1 MFGYNSG
8 MPQRTAVP
16 RSNPAVGV
24 CASVLPAQLPDDPAV
39 LKALL
44 LAQQRAFETQL
55 NTQLTAQFETLRLAQ
70 EATLKA
76 YEADLQKV
84 VHTREVELQKAFD
97 ARELELQKAF
107 DAREAELQKAF
118 EARILELYEQLRLAR
133 RRMFGPSS
141 ESHAGQGWLFD
152 EAEALAESAPNA
164 GDTASLP
171 PPATEPSGQTLAD
184 TGKKKA
190 RGKRKPLPIE
200 LPRID
205 VVHDVPE
212 AERTCACGTPMVE
225 IGQDVSEQL
234 DIVPMQVRVLRHIK
248 KRYGCP
254 KGDQAPV
261 SARAPAQV
269 LPKSNASNDLLA
281 MLLVTKYVDGL
292 PLARF
297 EYVLARAGVLVPRQ
311 TLARWVIGTARALQ
325 PVANLMRDVLLGHDV
340 IHMDET
346 PVQVLKEPGRAATSK
361 SQMWV
366 QRGGPPG
373 KPVILFEYD
382 PSRAQAVP
390 LRLLEGWKGHLM
402 ADALESY
409 GAISFTE
416 GVTRLG
422 CWVHARRR
430 FVDAGKVLPE
440 GKRGR
445 AHEALALIGKLYAI
459 EKEARELSDAE
470 RLARRQSRSRAVID
484 ELRRWLDQVLPTVP
498 PSSVLG
504 GALGYLHR
512 QWPRLTRYLERG
524 DLPIDNNPA
533 ENAIRPF
540 VVGRKAWLFSDT
552 QAGARASALIYSLVE
567 TAKANNVEPYLWLR
581 HVLRALPTAATV
593 EHFEALL
600 PWNLKA
606 EQLITA

>member
-1 MFGYNSG
+1 
-8 MPQRTAVP
+8 MPRSTVDP
-16 RSNPAVGV
+16 LSNPARSV
-24 CASVLPAQLPDDPAV
+24 CGAVLPEQLPDDPAV

-44 LAQQRAFETQL
+44 MAQQRAFEVQL
-55 NTQLTAQFETLRLAQ
+55 AAQFETLRLEQ
-70 EATLKA
+70 ES
-76 YEADLQKV
+76 
-84 VHTREVELQKAFD
+84 AFS
-97 ARELELQKAF
+97 ARELEQRKAF
-107 DAREAELQKAF
+107 EVREAELQKAF
-118 EARILELYEQLRLAR
+118 EARILEIYEQLRLAR

-141 ESHAGQGWLFD
+141 ESHAGQGWLFN
-152 EAEALAESAPNA
+152 EAEALIESEPEA
-164 GDTASLP
+164 GDSASLP
-171 PPATEPSGQTLAD
+171 PPAIEPSAQTLAD
-184 TGKKKA
+184 TNKKKA

-205 VVHDVPE
+205 VVLDVPE

-234 DIVPMQVRVLRHIK
+234 DIVPMQVRVLRHIR

-254 KGDQAPV
+254 KGDQAPI
-261 SARAPAQV
+261 SAPVPAQV

-297 EYVLARAGVLVPRQ
+297 EYVLARAGVTVPRQ
-311 TLARWVIGTARALQ
+311 TLARWVIGTAQALQ
-325 PVANLMRDVLLGHDV
+325 PIANLMRDVLLGHDV

-346 PVQVLKEPGRAATSK
+346 PVQVLKEPGRAPSSK

-402 ADALESY
+402 ADGLESY
-409 GAISFTE
+409 GAIAFCE

-422 CWVHARRR
+422 CWAHARRR
-430 FVDAGKVLPE
+430 FVDASKVLPA

-459 EKEARELSDAE
+459 ERDARELSDAA
-470 RLARRQSRSRAVID
+470 RLAQRQSRSRAVLD

-498 PSSVLG
+498 PTSVLG

-512 QWPRLTRYLERG
+512 QWPRLIPYLARG

-567 TAKANNVEPYLWLR
+567 TAKANGMEPYLWLR
-581 HVLRALPTAATV
+581 NALRALPTATTV
-593 EHFEALL
+593 EHFETLL

-606 EQLITA
+606 EHLITA

>member
-1 MFGYNSG
+1 MLRN
-8 MPQRTAVP
+8 TADSL
-16 RSNPAVGV
+16 SNRASGV
-24 CASVLPAQLPDDPAV
+24 CARALPEPLPDDPAA

-44 LAQQRAFETQL
+44 LAQQHAFEAQL
-55 NTQLTAQFETLRLAQ
+55 AAQLDAQRLEQ
-70 EATLKA
+70 E
-76 YEADLQKV
+76 Q
-84 VHTREVELQKAFD
+84 AF
-97 ARELELQKAF
+97 K
-107 DAREAELQKAF
+107 AREAELHKAF
-118 EARILELYEQLRLAR
+118 EARILEIYEQLRLAR
-133 RRMFGPSS
+133 GRMFGPSS
-141 ESHAGQGWLFD
+141 ESHAGQGGLFN
-152 EAEALAESAPNA
+152 EAEALAESAPEA
-164 GDTASLP
+164 GDTAALP
-171 PPATEPSGQTLAD
+171 PPATETFDHTPAD
-184 TGKKKA
+184 TRKKKA
-190 RGKRKPLPIE
+190 RGKRKPLPVE

-205 VVHDVPE
+205 VIHDVPE
-212 AERTCACGTPMVE
+212 AERTCACGTPMLE

-234 DIVPMQVRVLRHIK
+234 DIVPMQVRVLRHIR

-254 KGDQAPV
+254 KGDQAPLT
-261 SARAPAQV
+261 APAPAQV

-281 MLLVTKYVDGL
+281 MLLIIKYVDGL

-311 TLARWVIGTARALQ
+311 TLARWVIGAAQALQ
-325 PVANLMRDVLLGHDV
+325 PIANLMRDALLGHDV

-346 PVQVLKEPGRAATSK
+346 PIQVLKEPGRSPTST

-402 ADALESY
+402 ADGLESY
-409 GAISFTE
+409 GAISFCE

-422 CWVHARRR
+422 CWAHARRR
-430 FVDAGKVLPE
+430 FVEASKVLPA

-445 AHEALALIGKLYAI
+445 AHQALALIGKLYAI
-459 EKEARELSDAE
+459 EKDCRELNDAE
-470 RLARRQSRSRAVID
+470 RLAQRQTRSRVVID
-484 ELRRWLDQVLPTVP
+484 ELRHWLEQVLPTVP

-504 GALGYLHR
+504 GALGYLQR
-512 QWPRLTRYLERG
+512 QWPRLIRYVERG

-552 QAGARASALIYSLVE
+552 QTGARASALIYSLVE
-567 TAKANNVEPYLWLR
+567 TAKANGMEPYLWLR
-581 HVLRALPTAATV
+581 NTLRALPTATTV

-606 EQLITA
+606 EHLITA

>member
-1 MFGYNSG
+1 
-8 MPQRTAVP
+8 MPQRAAAP
-16 RSNPAVGV
+16 FANLAGGV
-24 CASVLPAQLPDDPAV
+24 CASVLSEQLPDDAVV

-44 LAQQRAFETQL
+44 LEQQRAFE
-55 NTQLTAQFETLRLAQ
+55 AR
-70 EATLKA
+70 EAERQA
-76 YEADLQKV
+76 
-84 VHTREVELQKAFD
+84 AFD
-97 ARELELQKAF
+97 AREAALQKVFDALEAEHQRAF
-107 DAREAELQKAF
+107 DAREAELHKAF

-152 EAEALAESAPNA
+152 EAEALAESVPEAD
-164 GDTASLP
+164 DTATLP
-171 PPATEPSGQTLAD
+171 PPATETPGETPAD

-190 RGKRKPLPIE
+190 RGKRKPLPVE

-212 AERTCACGTPMVE
+212 AERTCGCGTPMVE

-234 DIVPMQVRVLRHIK
+234 DIVPMQVRVLRHIR

-254 KGDQAPV
+254 QADQAPV
-261 SARAPAQV
+261 TAHAPAQV

-311 TLARWVIGTARALQ
+311 TLARWVIGTAQALQ
-325 PVANLMRDVLLGHDV
+325 PIANLMRDVLLGHDV

-346 PVQVLKEPGRAATSK
+346 PVQVLKEPGRAASSK

-366 QRGGPPG
+366 QRGGPPD

-390 LRLLEGWKGHLM
+390 LRLLEGWKGYLM
-402 ADALESY
+402 ADGLESY
-409 GAISFTE
+409 GAISFCE

-430 FVDAGKVLPE
+430 FVDASKVLPA

-445 AHEALALIGKLYAI
+445 AHEALALISKLYAI
-459 EKEARELSDAE
+459 EKDARGLNDAE
-470 RLARRQSRSRAVID
+470 RLVLRQTRSRAVID
-484 ELRRWLDQVLPTVP
+484 ELRRWLDHVLPTVP
-498 PSSVLG
+498 PTSVLG

-512 QWPRLTRYLERG
+512 QWPRLIRYLERG
-524 DLPIDNNPA
+524 DLPIDNNPT
-533 ENAIRPF
+533 EHAIRPF
-540 VVGRKAWLFSDT
+540 IIGRKAWL
-552 QAGARASALIYSLVE
+552 YSLVE
-567 TAKANNVEPYLWLR
+567 TAKANGFEPYLWLR
-581 HVLRALPTAATV
+581 HVLRALPTATTV
-593 EHFEALL
+593 EDFEALL
-600 PWNLKA
+600 SWNLKT

>member
-1 MFGYNSG
+1 MIGYNLG
-8 MPQRTAVP
+8 MPHRTAAP

-311 TLARWVIGTARALQ
+311 TLARWVIGTAQALQ
-325 PVANLMRDVLLGHDV
+325 PIANLMRDVLLGHDV

-373 KPVILFEYD
+373 RPVILFEYD

-390 LRLLEGWKGHLM
+390 LRLL
-402 ADALESY
+402 
-409 GAISFTE
+409 
-416 GVTRLG
+416 
-422 CWVHARRR
+422 
-430 FVDAGKVLPE
+430 
-440 GKRGR
+440 GKRSTNPI
-445 AHEALALIGKLYAI
+445 L
-459 EKEARELSDAE
+459 
-470 RLARRQSRSRAVID
+470 
-484 ELRRWLDQVLPTVP
+484 
-498 PSSVLG
+498 
-504 GALGYLHR
+504 
-512 QWPRLTRYLERG
+512 PRLTTL
-524 DLPIDNNPA
+524 
-533 ENAIRPF
+533 
-540 VVGRKAWLFSDT
+540 
-552 QAGARASALIYSLVE
+552 
-567 TAKANNVEPYLWLR
+567 
-581 HVLRALPTAATV
+581 
-593 EHFEALL
+593 
-600 PWNLKA
+600 
-606 EQLITA
+606 

>member
-1 MFGYNSG
+1 
-8 MPQRTAVP
+8 MPRSTVDP
-16 RSNPAVGV
+16 LSNPARSV
-24 CASVLPAQLPDDPAV
+24 CGAVLPEQLPDDPAV

-44 LAQQRAFETQL
+44 MAQQRAFEVQL
-55 NTQLTAQFETLRLAQ
+55 AAQFETLRLEQ
-70 EATLKA
+70 ES
-76 YEADLQKV
+76 
-84 VHTREVELQKAFD
+84 AFS
-97 ARELELQKAF
+97 ARELEQRKAF
-107 DAREAELQKAF
+107 EVREAELQKAF
-118 EARILELYEQLRLAR
+118 EARILEIYEQLRLAR

-141 ESHAGQGWLFD
+141 ESHAGQGWLFN
-152 EAEALAESAPNA
+152 EAEALIESEPEA
-164 GDTASLP
+164 GDSASLP
-171 PPATEPSGQTLAD
+171 PPAIEPSAQTLAD
-184 TGKKKA
+184 TNKKKA

-205 VVHDVPE
+205 VVLDVPE

-234 DIVPMQVRVLRHIK
+234 DIVPMQVRVLRHIR

-254 KGDQAPV
+254 KGDQAPI
-261 SARAPAQV
+261 SAPVPAQV

-297 EYVLARAGVLVPRQ
+297 EYVLARAGVTVPRQ
-311 TLARWVIGTARALQ
+311 TLARWVIGTAQALQ
-325 PVANLMRDVLLGHDV
+325 PIANLMRDVLLGHDV

-402 ADALESY
+402 ADGLESY
-409 GAISFTE
+409 GAIAFCE

-422 CWVHARRR
+422 CWAHARRR
-430 FVDAGKVLPE
+430 FVDASKVLPA

-459 EKEARELSDAE
+459 ERDARELNDAE
-470 RLARRQSRSRAVID
+470 RLAQRQSRSRAVLD

-498 PSSVLG
+498 PTSVLG

-512 QWPRLTRYLERG
+512 QWPRLIPYLARG

-567 TAKANNVEPYLWLR
+567 TAKANGMEPYLWLR
-581 HVLRALPTAATV
+581 NALRALPTATTV

-606 EQLITA
+606 EHLITA

>member
-1 MFGYNSG
+1 MFGYNVG
-8 MPQRTAVP
+8 MPRSTDTSL
-16 RSNPAVGV
+16 SNPAHSVR
-24 CASVLPAQLPDDPAV
+24 ASVLPAQLPDDPAA

-44 LAQQRAFETQL
+44 FAQQRAFEAQL
-55 NTQLTAQFETLRLAQ
+55 VAQFETLRLEQ
-70 EATLKA
+70 ES
-76 YEADLQKV
+76 
-84 VHTREVELQKAFD
+84 AFS
-97 ARELELQKAF
+97 ARELEQRKAF
-107 DAREAELQKAF
+107 EVREAELQKAF
-118 EARILELYEQLRLAR
+118 EARILEIYEQLRLAR

-141 ESHAGQGWLFD
+141 ESHAGQGWLFN
-152 EAEALAESAPNA
+152 EAEALIESEPEA
-164 GDTASLP
+164 GDSASLP
-171 PPATEPSGQTLAD
+171 PPAIEPSAQTLAD
-184 TGKKKA
+184 TNKKKA

-205 VVHDVPE
+205 VVLDVPE

-234 DIVPMQVRVLRHIK
+234 DIVPMQVRVLRHIR

-254 KGDQAPV
+254 KGDQAPI
-261 SARAPAQV
+261 SAPVPAQV

-297 EYVLARAGVLVPRQ
+297 EYVLARAGVTVPRQ
-311 TLARWVIGTARALQ
+311 TLARWVIGTAQALQ
-325 PVANLMRDVLLGHDV
+325 PIANLMRDVLLGHDV

-346 PVQVLKEPGRAATSK
+346 PVQVLKEPGRAPSSK

-402 ADALESY
+402 ADGLESY
-409 GAISFTE
+409 GAIAFCE

-422 CWVHARRR
+422 CWAHARRR
-430 FVDAGKVLPE
+430 FVDASKVLPA

-459 EKEARELSDAE
+459 ERDARELNDTE
-470 RLARRQSRSRAVID
+470 RLAQRQSQSRTVID
-484 ELRRWLDQVLPTVP
+484 ELRRWLDQMLPTVP
-498 PSSVLG
+498 PTSVLG

-512 QWPRLTRYLERG
+512 QWPRLIPYLARG

-567 TAKANNVEPYLWLR
+567 TTKANGMEPYLWLR
-581 HVLRALPTAATV
+581 NALRALPTATTV

-606 EQLITA
+606 EHLITA

>member
-1 MFGYNSG
+1 
-8 MPQRTAVP
+8 MPRRTADTL
-16 RSNPAVGV
+16 SNSAIGV
-24 CASVLPAQLPDDPAV
+24 CARVLPAQLPDDPAV
-39 LKALL
+39 LKSLL
-44 LAQQRAFETQL
+44 LAQQRAFEAREIEHQ
-55 NTQLTAQFETLRLAQ
+55 
-70 EATLKA
+70 ATL
-76 YEADLQKV
+76 E
-84 VHTREVELQKAFD
+84 
-97 ARELELQKAF
+97 AREAAQQAAF
-107 DAREAELQKAF
+107 QAREAELQKAF
-118 EARILELYEQLRLAR
+118 EARILEIYEQLRLAR
-133 RRMFGPSS
+133 GRMFGPSS
-141 ESHAGQGWLFD
+141 ESHAGQGWLFN
-152 EAEALAESAPNA
+152 EAEALVVSAPEA
-164 GDTASLP
+164 GDAAAL
-171 PPATEPSGQTLAD
+171 PPATETSGETPAD
-184 TGKKKA
+184 AGKKKA
-190 RGKRKPLPIE
+190 RGKRKPLPVE

-205 VVHDVPE
+205 VIHDVPE

-225 IGQDVSEQL
+225 IGQEVSEQL
-234 DIVPMQVRVLRHIK
+234 DIVPMQVRVLRHIR

-261 SARAPAQV
+261 TAPAPAQV

-281 MLLVTKYVDGL
+281 MLLIIKYVDGL

-311 TLARWVIGTARALQ
+311 ILARWVIGTAQALQ
-325 PVANLMRDVLLGHDV
+325 PIANLMRDVLLGHDV
-340 IHMDET
+340 VHMDET
-346 PVQVLKEPGRAATSK
+346 PVQVLKEPGRAASSK

-402 ADALESY
+402 ADGLESY
-409 GAISFTE
+409 GAISFCE

-430 FVDAGKVLPE
+430 FADASKVLPA

-459 EKEARELSDAE
+459 EKDARERNDAE
-470 RLARRQSRSRAVID
+470 RLAQRQTRSRAVID

-512 QWPRLTRYLERG
+512 QWPRLIRYLERG
-524 DLPIDNNPA
+524 DLPIDNNHVHAACGMKVIMPPA
-533 ENAIRPF
+533 ETCRPR
-540 VVGRKAWLFSDT
+540 VPLATQGRLKRRVT
-552 QAGARASALIYSLVE
+552 
-567 TAKANNVEPYLWLR
+567 R
-581 HVLRALPTAATV
+581 HNSRALLELAFMPDKETPYVHRYCFAHGSSAVGTPTRHASRI
-593 EHFEALL
+593 LL
-600 PWNLKA
+600 GSPS
-606 EQLITA
+606 IG

>member
-1 MFGYNSG
+1 M
-8 MPQRTAVP
+8 P
-16 RSNPAVGV
+16 RSPADTVSNSAAGV
-24 CASVLPAQLPDDPAV
+24 CAFVRPEQLPDDPAA

-44 LAQQRAFETQL
+44 LAQQRAFEAQL
-55 NTQLTAQFETLRLAQ
+55 ADQLDAQRLEQ
-70 EATLKA
+70 E
-76 YEADLQKV
+76 
-84 VHTREVELQKAFD
+84 HAFK
-97 ARELELQKAF
+97 AREAQQQASFK
-107 DAREAELQKAF
+107 AREAELHKAF
-118 EARILELYEQLRLAR
+118 EARILEIYEQLRLAR
-133 RRMFGPSS
+133 SRMFGSSS
-141 ESHAGQGWLFD
+141 ESHAGQGWLFN
-152 EAEALAESAPNA
+152 EAEAQAESAPEA
-164 GDTASLP
+164 GDTAALP
-171 PPATEPSGQTLAD
+171 PPATETSEDTPAD
-184 TGKKKA
+184 AGKKA
-190 RGKRKPLPIE
+190 RGKRKPLPLE
-200 LPRID
+200 LPRIE
-205 VVHDVPE
+205 VIHDVPE

-225 IGQDVSEQL
+225 IGQEVSEQL
-234 DIVPMQVRVLRHIK
+234 DIVPMQVRVLRHIR

-254 KGDQAPV
+254 KGDQAPLT
-261 SARAPAQV
+261 APAPAQV

-281 MLLVTKYVDGL
+281 MLLIIKYVDGL

-311 TLARWVIGTARALQ
+311 TLARWVIGAAQALQ
-325 PVANLMRDVLLGHDV
+325 PIANLMRDALLGHDV

-346 PVQVLKEPGRAATSK
+346 PIQVLKEPGRSPTST

-390 LRLLEGWKGHLM
+390 LRLLEGWEGHLM
-402 ADALESY
+402 ADGLESY
-409 GAISFTE
+409 GAISFCE

-430 FVDAGKVLPE
+430 FVEASKVLPA

-459 EKEARELSDAE
+459 EKDCRELNDAE
-470 RLARRQSRSRAVID
+470 RLAQRQSRSRAVID
-484 ELRRWLDQVLPTVP
+484 DLRRWLDQVLPTVP
-498 PSSVLG
+498 PTSVLG

-512 QWPRLTRYLERG
+512 QWPRLIRYLERG

-567 TAKANNVEPYLWLR
+567 TAKANGMEPYLWLR
-581 HVLRALPTAATV
+581 NALRALPTATTV

>member
-1 MFGYNSG
+1 MFGYNVG
-8 MPQRTAVP
+8 MPRSTDTSL
-16 RSNPAVGV
+16 SNPAHSVR
-24 CASVLPAQLPDDPAV
+24 ASVLPAQLPDDPAA

-44 LAQQRAFETQL
+44 FAQQRAFEAQL
-55 NTQLTAQFETLRLAQ
+55 VAQFETLRLEQ
-70 EATLKA
+70 ES
-76 YEADLQKV
+76 
-84 VHTREVELQKAFD
+84 AFS
-97 ARELELQKAF
+97 ARELEQRKAF
-107 DAREAELQKAF
+107 EVREAELQKAF
-118 EARILELYEQLRLAR
+118 EARILEIYEQLRLAR

-141 ESHAGQGWLFD
+141 ESHAGQGWLFN
-152 EAEALAESAPNA
+152 EAEALIESEPEA
-164 GDTASLP
+164 GDSASLP
-171 PPATEPSGQTLAD
+171 PPAIEPSAQTLAD
-184 TGKKKA
+184 TNKKKA

-205 VVHDVPE
+205 VVLDVPE

-234 DIVPMQVRVLRHIK
+234 DIVPMQVRVLRHIR

-254 KGDQAPV
+254 KGDQAPI
-261 SARAPAQV
+261 SAPVPAQV

-325 PVANLMRDVLLGHDV
+325 PIANLMRDGLLGHDV

-402 ADALESY
+402 ADGLESY
-409 GAISFTE
+409 GAIAFCE

-422 CWVHARRR
+422 CWAHARRR
-430 FVDAGKVLPE
+430 FVDASKVLPA

-459 EKEARELSDAE
+459 ERDARELNDTE
-470 RLARRQSRSRAVID
+470 RLAQRQSQSRTVID
-484 ELRRWLDQVLPTVP
+484 ELRRWLDQMLPTVP
-498 PSSVLG
+498 PTSVLG

-512 QWPRLTRYLERG
+512 QWPRLIPYLARG

-567 TAKANNVEPYLWLR
+567 TTKANGMEPYLWLR
-581 HVLRALPTAATV
+581 NALRALPTATTV

-606 EQLITA
+606 EHLITA

>member
-1 MFGYNSG
+1 M
-8 MPQRTAVP
+8 P
-16 RSNPAVGV
+16 RSTADTLSNSASGV
-24 CASVLPAQLPDDPAV
+24 CALVLPAQLPDDPAV

-44 LAQQRAFETQL
+44 LAQQRAFE
-55 NTQLTAQFETLRLAQ
+55 
-70 EATLKA
+70 
-76 YEADLQKV
+76 
-84 VHTREVELQKAFD
+84 
-97 ARELELQKAF
+97 AREIEHQAALEAREAAQQAAF
-107 DAREAELQKAF
+107 QAREAELQKAF
-118 EARILELYEQLRLAR
+118 EARILEIYEQLRLAR
-133 RRMFGPSS
+133 GRMFGPRS
-141 ESHAGQGWLFD
+141 ESHAGQGWLFN
-152 EAEALAESAPNA
+152 EAEALVESVPEA
-164 GDTASLP
+164 GDAAAL
-171 PPATEPSGQTLAD
+171 PPATETSDDMPAD
-184 TGKKKA
+184 AGKKKA
-190 RGKRKPLPIE
+190 RGKRKPLPVE

-205 VVHDVPE
+205 VIHDVPE

-234 DIVPMQVRVLRHIK
+234 DIVPMQVRVLRHIR

-261 SARAPAQV
+261 TAPAPAQV

-281 MLLVTKYVDGL
+281 LLLIIKYVDGL

-311 TLARWVIGTARALQ
+311 TLARWVIGTAQALQ
-325 PVANLMRDVLLGHDV
+325 PIANLMRDLLLGHDV

-346 PVQVLKEPGRAATSK
+346 PIQVLKEPGRSPTST

-373 KPVILFEYD
+373 TPVILFEYD

-402 ADALESY
+402 ADGLESY
-409 GAISFTE
+409 GAISFCE

-430 FVDAGKVLPE
+430 FVEASKVLPA

-445 AHEALALIGKLYAI
+445 AHEALALIGQLYAV
-459 EKEARELSDAE
+459 EKACRELSDAD
-470 RLARRQSRSRAVID
+470 RLAQRQTRSRAVID

-512 QWPRLTRYLERG
+512 QWPRLIRYLERG

-567 TAKANNVEPYLWLR
+567 TAKANGMEPYLWLR
-581 HVLRALPTAATV
+581 HVLRALPTATTV

-606 EQLITA
+606 EHLITA

>member
-1 MFGYNSG
+1 
-8 MPQRTAVP
+8 MPRSTVDP
-16 RSNPAVGV
+16 LSNPARSV
-24 CASVLPAQLPDDPAV
+24 CGAVLPEQLPDDPAV

-44 LAQQRAFETQL
+44 MAQQRAFEVQL
-55 NTQLTAQFETLRLAQ
+55 AAQFETLRLEQ
-70 EATLKA
+70 ES
-76 YEADLQKV
+76 
-84 VHTREVELQKAFD
+84 AFS
-97 ARELELQKAF
+97 ARELEQRKAF
-107 DAREAELQKAF
+107 EVREAELQKAF
-118 EARILELYEQLRLAR
+118 EARILEIYEQLRLAR

-141 ESHAGQGWLFD
+141 ESHAGQGWLFN
-152 EAEALAESAPNA
+152 EAEALIESEPEA
-164 GDTASLP
+164 GDSASLP
-171 PPATEPSGQTLAD
+171 PPAIEPSAQTLAD
-184 TGKKKA
+184 TNKKKA

-205 VVHDVPE
+205 VVLDVPE

-234 DIVPMQVRVLRHIK
+234 DIVPMQVRVLRHIR

-254 KGDQAPV
+254 KGDQAPI
-261 SARAPAQV
+261 SAPVPAQV

-297 EYVLARAGVLVPRQ
+297 EYVLARAGVTVPRQ
-311 TLARWVIGTARALQ
+311 TLARWVIGTAQALQ
-325 PVANLMRDVLLGHDV
+325 PIANLMRDVLLGHDV

-346 PVQVLKEPGRAATSK
+346 PVQVLKEPGRAPSSK

-402 ADALESY
+402 ADGLESY
-409 GAISFTE
+409 GAIAFCE

-422 CWVHARRR
+422 CWAHARRR
-430 FVDAGKVLPE
+430 FVDASKVLPA

-459 EKEARELSDAE
+459 ERDARELNDTE
-470 RLARRQSRSRAVID
+470 RLAQRQSQSRTVID
-484 ELRRWLDQVLPTVP
+484 ELRRWLDQMLPTVP
-498 PSSVLG
+498 PTSVLG

-512 QWPRLTRYLERG
+512 QWPRLIPYLARG

-567 TAKANNVEPYLWLR
+567 TAKANGMEPYLWLR
-581 HVLRALPTAATV
+581 NALRALPTATTV

-606 EQLITA
+606 EHLITA

>member
-1 MFGYNSG
+1 M
-8 MPQRTAVP
+8 P
-16 RSNPAVGV
+16 RSTADTLSNSASGV
-24 CASVLPAQLPDDPAV
+24 CALVLPAQLPDDPAV

-44 LAQQRAFETQL
+44 LEQQRAF
-55 NTQLTAQFETLRLAQ
+55 A
-70 EATLKA
+70 
-76 YEADLQKV
+76 
-84 VHTREVELQKAFD
+84 
-97 ARELELQKAF
+97 AREAERQAAF
-107 DAREAELQKAF
+107 QAREAELQKAF
-118 EARILELYEQLRLAR
+118 EARILEIYEQLRLAR
-133 RRMFGPSS
+133 GRMFGPSS
-141 ESHAGQGWLFD
+141 ESHAGQGWLFN
-152 EAEALAESAPNA
+152 EAEALVESVPEA
-164 GDTASLP
+164 GDAAAL
-171 PPATEPSGQTLAD
+171 PPATETSDDTPAD
-184 TGKKKA
+184 AGKTKA
-190 RGKRKPLPIE
+190 RGKRKPLPVE

-205 VVHDVPE
+205 VIHDVPE

-234 DIVPMQVRVLRHIK
+234 DIVPMQVRVLRHIR

-261 SARAPAQV
+261 TAPAPAQV

-281 MLLVTKYVDGL
+281 LLLIIKYVDGL

-311 TLARWVIGTARALQ
+311 TLARWVIGTAQALQ
-325 PVANLMRDVLLGHDV
+325 PIANLMRDVLLGHDV

-346 PVQVLKEPGRAATSK
+346 PIQVLKEPGRSPTST

-382 PSRAQAVP
+382 PSCAQAVP

-402 ADALESY
+402 ADGLESY
-409 GAISFTE
+409 GAISFCE

-430 FVDAGKVLPE
+430 FVDASKVLPA

-445 AHEALALIGKLYAI
+445 AHEALALIGQLYAI
-459 EKEARELSDAE
+459 EKACRELSDAD
-470 RLARRQSRSRAVID
+470 RLAQRQTRSRAVID

-512 QWPRLTRYLERG
+512 QWPRLIRYLERG

-540 VVGRKAWLFSDT
+540 VVGRNYPRSAIRQGLPPRSAT
-552 QAGARASALIYSLVE
+552 CVAGR
-567 TAKANNVEPYLWLR
+567 
-581 HVLRALPTAATV
+581 VLEFA
-593 EHFEALL
+593 
-600 PWNLKA
+600 
-606 EQLITA
+606 

>member
-1 MFGYNSG
+1 
-8 MPQRTAVP
+8 MPRSTVDP
-16 RSNPAVGV
+16 LSNPARSV
-24 CASVLPAQLPDDPAV
+24 CGSVLPEQLPDDPAV

-44 LAQQRAFETQL
+44 MAQQRAFEVQL
-55 NTQLTAQFETLRLAQ
+55 AAQFETLRLEQ
-70 EATLKA
+70 ES
-76 YEADLQKV
+76 
-84 VHTREVELQKAFD
+84 AFS
-97 ARELELQKAF
+97 ARELEQRKAF
-107 DAREAELQKAF
+107 EVREAELQKAF
-118 EARILELYEQLRLAR
+118 EARILEIYEQLRLAR

-141 ESHAGQGWLFD
+141 ESHAGQGWLFN
-152 EAEALAESAPNA
+152 EAEALIESEPEA
-164 GDTASLP
+164 GDSASLP
-171 PPATEPSGQTLAD
+171 PPAIEPSAQTLAD
-184 TGKKKA
+184 TNKKKA

-205 VVHDVPE
+205 VVLDVPE

-234 DIVPMQVRVLRHIK
+234 DIVPMQVRVLRHIR

-254 KGDQAPV
+254 KGDQAPI
-261 SARAPAQV
+261 SAPVPAQV

-311 TLARWVIGTARALQ
+311 TLARWVIGTAQALQ
-325 PVANLMRDVLLGHDV
+325 PIANLMRDVLLGHDV

-402 ADALESY
+402 ADGLESY
-409 GAISFTE
+409 GAIAFCE

-422 CWVHARRR
+422 CWAHARRR
-430 FVDAGKVLPE
+430 FVDASKVLPA

-445 AHEALALIGKLYAI
+445 AHEALALISKLYAI
-459 EKEARELSDAE
+459 ERDCRELNDTE
-470 RLARRQSRSRAVID
+470 RLAQRQSQSRAVID
-484 ELRRWLDQVLPTVP
+484 ELRRWLDQMLSTVP
-498 PSSVLG
+498 PTSVLG

-512 QWPRLTRYLERG
+512 QWPRLIPYLARG

-567 TAKANNVEPYLWLR
+567 TAKANGMEPYLWLR
-581 HVLRALPTAATV
+581 NALRALPTATTV
-593 EHFEALL
+593 EHFETLL

-606 EQLITA
+606 EHLITA

>member
-1 MFGYNSG
+1 
-8 MPQRTAVP
+8 MPQRTAAP
-16 RSNPAVGV
+16 RSNSAVGV
-24 CASVLPAQLPDDPAV
+24 RASVLPAQLPDDPAV

-55 NTQLTAQFETLRLAQ
+55 AAETAAHFEMLRLEQ
-70 EATLKA
+70 EAAIKTR
-76 YEADLQKV
+76 EAELQKV
-84 VHTREVELQKAFD
+84 FHTREVELQKAFD
-97 ARELELQKAF
+97 ARE
-107 DAREAELQKAF
+107 AELQRAF

-152 EAEALAESAPNA
+152 EAEALVESAPEA
-164 GDTASLP
+164 GDTATLP
-171 PPATEPSGQTLAD
+171 PLAAEPPAQTPAD
-184 TGKKKA
+184 ADKKKA

-200 LPRID
+200 LARID

-261 SARAPAQV
+261 SARTPAQV

-325 PVANLMRDVLLGHDV
+325 PIANLMRDVLLGHDV

-390 LRLLEGWKGHLM
+390 LRLLEGWKGYLM
-402 ADALESY
+402 ADGLESY

-430 FVDAGKVLPE
+430 FVDAGKVLPA

-459 EKEARELSDAE
+459 EKGARELNDAE

-484 ELRRWLDQVLPTVP
+484 ELRRWLDQVLPAVP
-498 PSSVLG
+498 PTSVLG

-581 HVLRALPTAATV
+581 HILRALPTATTV

>member
-1 MFGYNSG
+1 MSRRATK
-8 MPQRTAVP
+8 PLP
-16 RSNPAVGV
+16 SPAEGV
-24 CASVLPAQLPDDPAV
+24 CTPSLPEPLPDEPAV

-44 LAQQRAFETQL
+44 RAQQHAF
-55 NTQLTAQFETLRLAQ
+55 A
-70 EATLKA
+70 
-76 YEADLQKV
+76 
-84 VHTREVELQKAFD
+84 
-97 ARELELQKAF
+97 AREIAHRAALE
-107 DAREAELQKAF
+107 AREAELQKAF
-118 EARILELYEQLRLAR
+118 EARILALYEHLRLAR
-133 RRMFGPSS
+133 RRLFGPSS

-152 EAEALAESAPNA
+152 EAEALIESAPE
-164 GDTASLP
+164 ASDAPRLP
-171 PPATEPSGQTLAD
+171 PAPAASGETPAA
-184 TGKKKA
+184 TGNTPA
-190 RGKRKPLPIE
+190 RGKRKPLPVE
-200 LPRID
+200 LPRIE
-205 VVHDVPE
+205 VIHDVAE
-212 AERTCACGTPMVE
+212 AERICACGTPMVE

-234 DIVPMQVRVLRHIK
+234 DIVPMQVRVLRHVR

-261 SARAPAQV
+261 TAPAPAQV

-297 EYVLARAGVLVPRQ
+297 EYVLARAGALVPRQ

-325 PVANLMRDVLLGHDV
+325 PIANLMRDVLLGHDL

-346 PVQVLKEPGRAATSK
+346 PLQVLKELGRAATTQ

-373 KPVILFEYD
+373 RPVILFEYD

-390 LRLLEGWKGHLM
+390 LRLLDDWKGYLM
-402 ADALESY
+402 ADGLESY
-409 GAISFTE
+409 GAIALRE

-430 FVDAGKVLPE
+430 FVEASKVLPA
-440 GKRGR
+440 GKHGR

-459 EKEARELSDAE
+459 EKACRPLSDAE
-470 RLARRQSRSRAVID
+470 RLVKRQSQSRAVID
-484 ELRRWLDQVLPTVP
+484 ALRQWLDEVLPSVP
-498 PSSVLG
+498 PGSVLG

-512 QWPRLTRYLERG
+512 QWPRLIGYLERG

-540 VVGRKAWLFSDT
+540 VVGRKAWLFADT
-552 QAGARASALIYSLVE
+552 QAGAHASALIYSLLE
-567 TAKANNVEPYLWLR
+567 TAKANGMEPYLWLR
-581 HVLRALPTAATV
+581 TVLRALPAATSV

-600 PWNLKA
+600 PWNLKP
-606 EQLITA
+606 ELLPTA

>member
-1 MFGYNSG
+1 MFGYNVG
-8 MPQRTAVP
+8 MPRSTDTSL
-16 RSNPAVGV
+16 SNPAHSVR
-24 CASVLPAQLPDDPAV
+24 ASVLPAQLPDDPAA

-44 LAQQRAFETQL
+44 FAQQRAFEAQL
-55 NTQLTAQFETLRLAQ
+55 VAQFETLRLEQ
-70 EATLKA
+70 ES
-76 YEADLQKV
+76 
-84 VHTREVELQKAFD
+84 AFS
-97 ARELELQKAF
+97 ARELEQRKAF
-107 DAREAELQKAF
+107 EVREAEQKKAFEMREAELQKAF
-118 EARILELYEQLRLAR
+118 EARILEIYEQLRLAR

-141 ESHAGQGWLFD
+141 ESHAGQGWLFN
-152 EAEALAESAPNA
+152 EAEALVESAPHS
-164 GDTASLP
+164 GDTATLP
-171 PPATEPSGQTLAD
+171 PPATETSGDAPAETA
-184 TGKKKA
+184 KNKV
-190 RGKRKPLPIE
+190 RGKRKPLPVE
-200 LPRID
+200 LPRIELI
-205 VVHDVPE
+205 HDVPQT
-212 AERTCACGTPMVE
+212 ERTCACGTPMVE

-234 DIVPMQVRVLRHIK
+234 DIVPMQVRVLRHIR

-254 KGDQAPV
+254 KGDQAPI
-261 SARAPAQV
+261 SAPVPAQV

-297 EYVLARAGVLVPRQ
+297 EYVLARAGVTVPRQ
-311 TLARWVIGTARALQ
+311 TLARWVIGTAQALQ
-325 PVANLMRDVLLGHDV
+325 PIANLMRDGLLGHDV

-346 PVQVLKEPGRAATSK
+346 PVQVLKEPGRAPSSK

-402 ADALESY
+402 ADGLESY
-409 GAISFTE
+409 GAIAFCE

-422 CWVHARRR
+422 CWAHARRR
-430 FVDAGKVLPE
+430 FVDASKVLPA

-459 EKEARELSDAE
+459 ERDARELNDTE
-470 RLARRQSRSRAVID
+470 RLAQRQSQSRAVID
-484 ELRRWLDQVLPTVP
+484 ELRRWLDQMLSTVP
-498 PSSVLG
+498 PTSVLG

-512 QWPRLTRYLERG
+512 QWPRLIPYLARG

-567 TAKANNVEPYLWLR
+567 TTKANGMEPYLWLR
-581 HVLRALPTAATV
+581 NALRALPTATTV

-606 EQLITA
+606 EHLITA

>member
-1 MFGYNSG
+1 
-8 MPQRTAVP
+8 MPKRTADP
-16 RSNPAVGV
+16 RSNSAVGV
-24 CASVLPAQLPDDPAV
+24 RASVLPEQLPDDPIA

-44 LAQQRAFETQL
+44 LAQQQAFEAREAERQAAL
-55 NTQLTAQFETLRLAQ
+55 DARETALR
-70 EATLKA
+70 
-76 YEADLQKV
+76 
-84 VHTREVELQKAFD
+84 KAFD

-107 DAREAELQKAF
+107 DAREGELQKVFDAREAELQKAF
-118 EARILELYEQLRLAR
+118 EARILEIYEQLRLAR

-152 EAEALAESAPNA
+152 EAEALVEATPEAD
-164 GDTASLP
+164 DTAQLP
-171 PPATEPSGQTLAD
+171 PADEAPADTPAD

-190 RGKRKPLPIE
+190 RGKRRPLPVE

-205 VVHDVPE
+205 VIHDVPE
-212 AERTCACGTPMVE
+212 TERTCACGTPMVE

-234 DIVPMQVRVLRHIK
+234 DIVPMQVRVLRHIR

-254 KGDQAPV
+254 KGEHAPLT
-261 SARAPAQV
+261 APAPAQV

-311 TLARWVIGTARALQ
+311 TLARWVIGTAQALQ
-325 PVANLMRDVLLGHDV
+325 PIANLMRDMLLGHDV

-346 PVQVLKEPGRAATSK
+346 PIQVLKEPGRAATSK

-373 KPVILFEYD
+373 KPVIVFEYD
-382 PSRAQAVP
+382 PSRAQSVP
-390 LRLLEGWKGHLM
+390 LRLLEGWKGYLM
-402 ADALESY
+402 SDGLGSY
-409 GAISFTE
+409 GAISFCD

-430 FVDAGKVLPE
+430 FVDASKLLPA

-445 AHEALALIGKLYAI
+445 AHEALTLIGKLYAI
-459 EKEARELSDAE
+459 EKDCREGSHAE
-470 RLARRQSRSRAVID
+470 RLAQRQTRSREVID

-504 GALGYLHR
+504 DALGYLHR
-512 QWPRLTRYLERG
+512 QWSHLIRYLERG

-540 VVGRKAWLFSDT
+540 VVGRKGWLFSDT

-567 TAKANNVEPYLWLR
+567 TAKANNIEPYLWLR
-581 HVLRALPTAATV
+581 HVLRALPAAATV
-593 EHFEALL
+593 EDFEALL
-600 PWNLKA
+600 PWNLNA